1 MAKPTELER
10 TNLEAHVDLCAQRYE
25 MLDTR
30 LTNVENEL
38 KRISEDIR
46 SGNSSLIKVIIG
58 TTGTIVAALLST
70 VVVFVM
76 IHNIV

>member
-1 MAKPTELER
+1 MSKPTELER

-30 LTNVENEL
+30 LTNVESEL
-38 KRISEDIR
+38 KRIGADIR
-46 SGNSSLIKVIIG
+46 AGNSSLVKVIVG

-70 VVVFVM
+70 VVVLIMKF
-76 IHNIV
+76 

>member
-1 MAKPTELER
+1 MAQPTDLER

-30 LTNVENEL
+30 LTNVETEL

-46 SGNSSLIKVIIG
+46 AGNSSLIKVIIG
-58 TTGTIVAALLST
+58 TTGTIVAGLVSTLIILLSSGL
-70 VVVFVM
+70 
-76 IHNIV
+76 

>member
-1 MAKPTELER
+1 MAKPTELEK

-46 SGNSSLIKVIIG
+46 SGNSSLVKVIIG

-70 VVVFVM
+70 VVVLITKF
-76 IHNIV
+76 

>member
-1 MAKPTELER
+1 MAQPTDLER

-30 LTNVENEL
+30 LTNVESEL
-38 KRISEDIR
+38 KRIGEDIR

-58 TTGTIVAALLST
+58 TTGTIVAGLVST
-70 VVVFVM
+70 V
-76 IHNIV
+76 IVLMTSGK

>member
-25 MLDTR
+25 MLDSR

-58 TTGTIVAALLST
+58 TTGTIIAALLST
-70 VVVFVM
+70 VVVF
-76 IHNIV
+76 ITKT

>member
-1 MAKPTELER
+1 MGQPTAFER

-30 LTNVENEL
+30 LTNVESEL
-38 KRISEDIR
+38 IRIGNDIR

-58 TTGTIVAALLST
+58 TTGSIVAALLGAI
-70 VVVFVM
+70 VV
-76 IHNIV
+76 IITKI

>member
-76 IHNIV
+76 KT

>member
-1 MAKPTELER
+1 MAQPTDLER

-30 LTNVENEL
+30 LTNVETEL

-46 SGNSSLIKVIIG
+46 AGNSSLIKVIIG
-58 TTGTIVAALLST
+58 TTGTIVAGLVST
-70 VVVFVM
+70 L
-76 IHNIV
+76 IVLVSSDQY